1 MKLVTLP
8 EYAGKQNLDRF
19 LTQMESLL
27 KSSAVPV
34 KFWLT
39 YLKQQC
45 QKDSR
50 AYDALLEAEKKYS
63 KTFDPVKASD
73 DEHYIHF
80 TNCIALLK
88 EKRGIPRD
96 QQIRD
101 LLSQYYTI
109 KQAQRESVADFSH
122 RFSEV
127 QNELEKLIPGI
138 HRTADGELELIH
150 AFSIKLLPEISK
162 EIVSREFKYT
172 TLQEI
177 ITVASRYEQ
186 NVLFSGSKEPH
197 SGNSQPGVMY
207 SQPHFEGPRRTDPVT
222 HSLSSTNGKS
232 GGRTK
237 PQGTY
242 RNYKGQG
249 QINTGNNYVKS
260 RDAGSSNSKQICFKY
275 NKHLR
280 PDCLLENGLCRFGRQ
295 HKCSDCGRVTCKA
308 LHHKS
313 KETSVQTNVVYSNNS
328 DSSIDTKLNQIFE
341 YV

>member
-1 MKLVTLP
+1 MEKTHEQLTQLYQSVDILSEPLPKSSISLGASQAQGIRLPNVTLP
-8 EYAGKQNLDRF
+8 EYAGKQNLARS

-73 DEHYIHF
+73 DEHYVHF
-80 TNCIALLK
+80 TNCIDLLK
-88 EKRGIPRD
+88 EKRGIPGD

-162 EIVSREFKYT
+162 EIVSREFKYK

-197 SGNSQPGVMY
+197 LGNSQPGVMY
-207 SQPHFEGPRRTDPVT
+207 SQPHFEGPRRTGPVT
-222 HSLSSTNGKS
+222 ASLSSTSGKS

-237 PQGTY
+237 PQGTCRMLRSHY
-242 RNYKGQG
+242 RNYGEHKGLA
-249 QINTGNNYVKS
+249 VL
-260 RDAGSSNSKQICFKY
+260 NSK
-275 NKHLR
+275 L
-280 PDCLLENGLCRFGRQ
+280 
-295 HKCSDCGRVTCKA
+295 
-308 LHHKS
+308 S
-313 KETSVQTNVVYSNNS
+313 KLSP
-328 DSSIDTKLNQIFE
+328 
-341 YV
+341 

>member
-1 MKLVTLP
+1 MPDPAKPEETLSLIQGLAEVVQKQQAAQKAQNEAHLKAMEKTHEQLTQLYQSVDILSKALLKSSASLGASQAQGIRLPNVTLP
-8 EYAGKQNLDRF
+8 EYAGKQNIDRF

-73 DEHYIHF
+73 DEHYMHF

-162 EIVSREFKYT
+162 EIVSREFKYK
-172 TLQEI
+172 TLREI

-197 SGNSQPGVMY
+197 LGNSQPGVMY
-207 SQPHFEGPRRTDPVT
+207 SQPHFEGP
-222 HSLSSTNGKS
+222 
-232 GGRTK
+232 
-237 PQGTY
+237 
-242 RNYKGQG
+242 
-249 QINTGNNYVKS
+249 
-260 RDAGSSNSKQICFKY
+260 
-275 NKHLR
+275 
-280 PDCLLENGLCRFGRQ
+280 
-295 HKCSDCGRVTCKA
+295 
-308 LHHKS
+308 
-313 KETSVQTNVVYSNNS
+313 
-328 DSSIDTKLNQIFE
+328 
-341 YV
+341 